1 MAILNAV
8 NGAAGEPLRLKLPEE
23 GPKQDTQGRRL
34 RWEHMGSCAK
44 HVAFRLGQRFSMK
57 IRYLALIV
65 PLATLLLALGDDTV
79 NPIYHEVTVQ
89 SGISFRHCLGDDE
102 INTIVEATG
111 SGCGFLD
118 YDGDGYLDIYVVN
131 GCYLEGVND
140 GESRYKGVRQ
150 TDHLYRNRGDSTFE
164 DATEKAGLGDS
175 GYGMGIAVGDY
186 DNDGDPDMFVTN
198 YARNALYRNN
208 GNGTFTDVADIAGVG
223 RSLWSVGA
231 VWLDYDKDGYLD
243 LFVGNYL
250 EFDTKY
256 RLYYEADV
264 YPGPLA
270 YPAQP
275 SFLYHNNRDGTFS
288 EVSVKAG
295 IAKKGRAMGVLS
307 CDYDDDGWPDIFVAN
322 DAMENYLYHNKG
334 NGTFEETGLAAGV
347 AFQQSGNAAAS
358 MGGDFGDYDGDGRL
372 DLLVPDMS
380 YNALYHNLGGGLF
393 EDVSAVIGIAR
404 ASAQFWSWGGD
415 MLDYDNDGNLDL
427 LAVNGDGH
435 RLSEKQEQLLL
446 RSQKGPKGDRVFIDG
461 SRAAGEFF
469 DTRMVARGL
478 ATGDFDND
486 GDLDFFVLNIDQPSY
501 LLRNDGGNKN
511 NWLQLR
517 LAGTRSNRDG
527 VGARV
532 TIRAGDHTF
541 SEEKMSAT
549 SYLSQNDPR
558 LHFGLGQRTTVDE
571 LTVRWPSGRVQKM
584 TNLKANQLV
593 TVVEP

>member
-1 MAILNAV
+1 
-8 NGAAGEPLRLKLPEE
+8 
-23 GPKQDTQGRRL
+23 
-34 RWEHMGSCAK
+34 
-44 HVAFRLGQRFSMK
+44 MK
-57 IRYLALIV
+57 IRYLSLIV
-65 PLATLLLALGDDTV
+65 PLAAFLLALGEDTV
-79 NPIYHEVTVQ
+79 NPVFHDVTGQ
-89 SGISFRHCLGDDE
+89 AGISFTHCLGDDE

-111 SGCGFLD
+111 SGCAFLD
-118 YDGDGYLDIYVVN
+118 YDGDGHIDIYVVN

-140 GESRYKGVRQ
+140 PDSPYKDGRE
-150 TDHLYRNRGDSTFE
+150 TDRLYRNRGDGTFE
-164 DATEKAGLGDS
+164 DVTEKTGLLES

-186 DNDGDPDMFVTN
+186 DNDGHPDLFVTN
-198 YARNALYRNN
+198 YAGNVLYHNN
-208 GNGTFTDVADIAGVG
+208 GNGTFTNVTGKAGVG

-231 VWLDYDKDGYLD
+231 VFLDYDKDGDLD

-275 SFLYHNNRDGTFS
+275 SFFYRNNGDGTFT
-288 EVSVKAG
+288 EVSQQVG
-295 IAKKGRAMGVLS
+295 ITKKGRAMGALS
-307 CDYDDDGWPDIFVAN
+307 CDYDDDGWPDLFVAN

-334 NGTFEETGLAAGV
+334 NGTFEEVGLEAGV

-358 MGGDFGDYDGDGRL
+358 MGGDFGDYDRDGRL

-393 EDVSAVIGIAR
+393 EDLSAVIGIAK

-427 LAVNGDGH
+427 LVVNGDGH

-446 RSQKGPKGDRVFIDG
+446 RSQQGPNGGRVFIDA

-469 DTRMVARGL
+469 DSRMVARGL

-511 NWLQLR
+511 NWLQVR
-517 LAGTRSNRDG
+517 LTGTKSNRDG

-532 TIRAGDHTF
+532 TIRAGGHTLA
-541 SEEKMSAT
+541 EERMSAT

-558 LHFGLGQRTTVDE
+558 LHFGLGKRTSVDE
-571 LTVRWPSGRVQKM
+571 LTVRWPSGKMQKV

-593 TVVEP
+593 MVVEP